1 MISILE
7 RKHAMNGKEKFIA
20 DLYPAATTISQE
32 TGMSRELILAQAAQ
46 ETGWGKHVLPGT
58 NNIFNVKASAGWV
71 GPTKTFNVWEI
82 ENGKKVWKDQ
92 DFRVYGSVEEALRDR
107 VKFLEENHRYAN
119 AGLFDE
125 GTKGN
130 LEKEATA
137 LQKAGYATDPNYA
150 KQLVAVY
157 HSPTMQHGIQQV
169 QEQQADATGLASARK
184 QSPIPVEH
192 ENNIFKQGTHGAAV
206 HDLQAD
212 LAKLGYT
219 GCSGK
224 PLKADGDFGVDTLHA
239 AERFQHDHH
248 LKVDG
253 IVGPVTLKALNQAQA
268 RSLAPNLIDPKNPDH
283 SLYRQALAGVHKL
296 DADLGRAPDQHSDQ
310 LAAGLVVAAKREGL
324 TKIDIVMLSEDGSR
338 AFAVQGKLDT
348 PLKQIAHVQTAEA
361 VNTPMALSTTA
372 AGQIK
377 PTELAPH
384 AHALSQANPTISM

>member
-7 RKHAMNGKEKFIA
+7 RKHALNGKEKFIA

-137 LQKAGYATDPNYA
+137 LQKSRLCDRPKLCETIGRGLPQPNDAARHPAGARAT
-150 KQLVAVY
+150 
-157 HSPTMQHGIQQV
+157 S
-169 QEQQADATGLASARK
+169 
-184 QSPIPVEH
+184 
-192 ENNIFKQGTHGAAV
+192 
-206 HDLQAD
+206 
-212 LAKLGYT
+212 
-219 GCSGK
+219 
-224 PLKADGDFGVDTLHA
+224 
-239 AERFQHDHH
+239 
-248 LKVDG
+248 
-253 IVGPVTLKALNQAQA
+253 
-268 RSLAPNLIDPKNPDH
+268 
-283 SLYRQALAGVHKL
+283 
-296 DADLGRAPDQHSDQ
+296 
-310 LAAGLVVAAKREGL
+310 
-324 TKIDIVMLSEDGSR
+324 
-338 AFAVQGKLDT
+338 
-348 PLKQIAHVQTAEA
+348 
-361 VNTPMALSTTA
+361 
-372 AGQIK
+372 
-377 PTELAPH
+377 
-384 AHALSQANPTISM
+384 